1 MNRKPRTDIR
11 RPSLSN
17 DPTMI
22 KKKRE
27 AQRDMERN
35 LLPPRSSDG
44 NLRSLPV
51 GNLTEGYKHPLEM
64 TDVEHSIATL
74 HNIIGELSRRIA
86 SLETKMRLMTRGSRR
101 HLGP

>member
-11 RPSLSN
+11 RPSLSS

-27 AQRDMERN
+27 AKRDMERN

-44 NLRSLPV
+44 NLKAIPI
-51 GNLTEGYKHPLEM
+51 GNLTPGYMEM
-64 TDVEHSIATL
+64 NHLEHSLESLYNAV
-74 HNIIGELSRRIA
+74 EDLSRRVV

-101 HLGP
+101 HLGV